1 MAALNDPK
9 FDLFKSFCTHQV
21 FTACRWDVTVQI
33 ILRIFSTTI
42 LKCFHMN
49 WILENTP
56 EAFSFDSISN
66 KCHIMSTTPLIFSYR
81 AHTFRLMMI
90 VSHLSVPIDIS
101 SSNKMTHWWK
111 SFGINISKCNNDRGW
126 PIKWQFTSW
135 LKNFIITIFLKFFSF
150 FIFYFILPFCNYDT
164 LVEIK
169 KIIYTLIWYSRRF
182 SKRRGNP

>member
-9 FDLFKSFCTHQV
+9 FDL
-21 FTACRWDVTVQI
+21 
-33 ILRIFSTTI
+33 ILYASGVYSLSLRCNCANHLTNFSTTI

-56 EAFSFDSISN
+56 EAFSFNSISN

-111 SFGINISKCNNDRGW
+111 SLGINISKCNNDRGW

-135 LKNFIITIFLKFFSF
+135 LKNFIITIF
-150 FIFYFILPFCNYDT
+150 
-164 LVEIK
+164 
-169 KIIYTLIWYSRRF
+169 
-182 SKRRGNP
+182 

>member
-56 EAFSFDSISN
+56 EAFSFNSISN

-111 SFGINISKCNNDRGW
+111 SLGINISKCNNDRGW

-135 LKNFIITIFLKFFSF
+135 LKNFIITIFSF
-150 FIFYFILPFCNYDT
+150 FLFYFILPFCNYDT

-169 KIIYTLIWYSRRF
+169 KNYIYI
-182 SKRRGNP
+182 NMI